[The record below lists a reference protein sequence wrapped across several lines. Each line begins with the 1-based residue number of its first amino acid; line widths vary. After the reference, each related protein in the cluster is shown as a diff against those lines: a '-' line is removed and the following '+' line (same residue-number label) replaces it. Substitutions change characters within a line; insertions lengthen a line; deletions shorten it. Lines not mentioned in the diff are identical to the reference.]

1 MRAYTLITAPD
12 TPACHKVRSYL
23 RWRNV
28 PFIEKPATSLVLRS
42 EVRPRLRRI
51 DVPLVVAADQRAWND
66 SRDLI
71 DALDSSLS
79 GTPLRPSDDAS
90 DIETMIVESWLDQI
104 IAPAASFLLWAGDAE
119 TASARLTLTAW
130 PERSG
135 YERERLARMVRQRIM
150 DRFFKLGFQAD
161 DVPGLETQLRAALTR
176 ADTLLRETDYLF
188 GGSPTVADCSLF
200 SVMLTLRETAGYGE
214 LKKGL
219 DGLMAWQER
228 ISGPIGPYRVTTTR
242 SETSPA
248 ERAELVHHAATEFIP
263 VAIQASTAVTKWA
276 EEHPGQPVLP
286 NSFQDGP
293 VPGMA
298 RALRPADAWLLE
310 RLSERIRRVER
321 GRQSDEADNT
331 LDRLKLTALR
341 NFEPRRRVERRN
353 YRFELNM
360 VEQRKGSVP
369 DTVIRQVLKAMDKVG
384 QDAAATGDVINL
396 IDP

>member
-1 MRAYTLITAPD
+1 MRAYTLISAPD

-28 PFIEKPATSLVLRS
+28 PFIEKSATSLVLRS

-51 DVPLVVAADQRAWND
+51 DVPLLVAADQRAWSD

-71 DALDSSLS
+71 DALDGSVP

-90 DIETMIVESWLDQI
+90 DIETMIVEAWLDQI
-104 IAPAASFLLWAGDAE
+104 IAPAASFVLWAGDAE
-119 TASARLTLTAW
+119 TASARLTLSAW

-135 YERERLARMVRQRIM
+135 SERERLARMVRQRIM
-150 DRFFKLGFQAD
+150 DRFLKLGFQAD
-161 DVPGLETQLRAALTR
+161 AVPGLESQLRDALTR
-176 ADTLLRETDYLF
+176 ADRLLRETDYLF

-200 SVMLTLRETAGYGE
+200 SVMLTLRETAEYGE
-214 LKKGL
+214 LTKGL
-219 DGLMAWQER
+219 DALSAWQER
-228 ISGPIGPYRVTTTR
+228 MSGPDGPYRVTTTR
-242 SETSPA
+242 SERSPP
-248 ERAELVHHAATEFIP
+248 ERAELVHHAASEFIP
-263 VAIQASTAVTKWA
+263 VAIQASTAVAKWA
-276 EEHPGQPVLP
+276 DDHPGQPVLP
-286 NSFQDGP
+286 SSFQDGP
-293 VPGMA
+293 EQGMS

-310 RLSERIRRVER
+310 RLSQRIRRTER
-321 GRQSDEADNT
+321 GRQTDAADNT
-331 LDRLKLTALR
+331 LDRLNLTALR

-353 YRFELNM
+353 YRFELDM
-360 VEQRKGSVP
+360 VERREGAVP